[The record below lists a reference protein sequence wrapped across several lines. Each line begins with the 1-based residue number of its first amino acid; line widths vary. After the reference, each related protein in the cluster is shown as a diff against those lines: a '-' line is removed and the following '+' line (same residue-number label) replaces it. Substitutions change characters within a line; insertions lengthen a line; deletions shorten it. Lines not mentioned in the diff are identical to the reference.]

1 MADVSSLVEAVQTR
15 AVDLVVNAAE
25 VMREALDEVVP
36 VAEPDPLGRGGSGIR
51 LKDTFVKSE
60 PLTTVNLVSIDIG
73 YTAPQA
79 FYSNNLQPPHWIRPR
94 RPGYPLRFWW
104 DNGPQGPG
112 EYRYMQVWHP
122 GTVNAN
128 SLGWFDKSVTQ
139 PNWATA
145 LNRAAT

>member
-1 MADVSSLVEAVQTR
+1 MADVSDLIKAVEDRATELVDKGADILQ
-15 AVDLVVNAAE
+15 
-25 VMREALDEVVP
+25 EALNEVVP
-36 VAEPDPLGRGGSGIR
+36 VAEPDPLGRPGSGIR
-51 LKDTFVKSE
+51 LKDTFVKTQPVTSGNVVAIE
-60 PLTTVNLVSIDIG
+60 IG

-104 DNGPQGPG
+104 DNGPNGPG

-122 GTVNAN
+122 GNVNAT
-128 SLGWFDKSVTQ
+128 SLGWFDKSVTG

-145 LNRAAT
+145 LDRAAI